1 MFDEGSTVMWPIE
14 TSKQASILITTRDAK
29 QIQGTLKVTMS
40 PFLVNST
47 SPLAGIKSSNYLENI
62 IAGEEA
68 RARGFSEAIRL
79 NERGEVTCGAM
90 SNVFWLVDGRLQT
103 PALSTGCLPGTTRE
117 YIMEK
122 LECEETVAG
131 PDILKMAEAVFLTS
145 SGLGVKRAGTLDD
158 RVFEPVEHEILR
170 TIDTI

>member
-1 MFDEGSTVMWPIE
+1 M
-14 TSKQASILITTRDAK
+14 TRDAK
-29 QIQGTLKVTMS
+29 PIPKSLKVTLS

-79 NERGEVTCGAM
+79 NERGDVTCGAM

-117 YIMEK
+117 FIMER
-122 LECEETVAG
+122 LECEEAIAG
-131 PDILKMAEAVFLTS
+131 PDVLQMADAVFLAS
-145 SGLGVKRAGTLDD
+145 SGLGVRQVRTLDA
-158 RVFEPVEHEILR
+158 REFEPVDHEILQ
-170 TIDTI
+170 IVDTI